1 MKTLIPFVL
10 ILMVA
15 CSKDDVSPL
24 PAVTP
29 YSNPPQDTPLPK
41 ELVFDPLYW
50 EVLADTRQL
59 VTWLAVPDN
68 YSLEE
73 LRSVVAVGDSIN
85 INIPKYKSSSTQSLY
100 YIKSFNQVGVYKNY
114 SGDPPQQDKN
124 IRSFEDIFKYMLSY
138 TFFIRDNVEFRVI
151 KLNF

>member
-1 MKTLIPFVL
+1 MIYEYANAQHMKTLIPFVL

-15 CSKDDVSPL
+15 CSKDDV
-24 PAVTP
+24 
-29 YSNPPQDTPLPK
+29 
-41 ELVFDPLYW
+41 
-50 EVLADTRQL
+50 DTRQL

-138 TFFIRDNVEFRVI
+138 TFFIRRNVEFRVI

>member
-15 CSKDDVSPL
+15 C
-24 PAVTP
+24 
-29 YSNPPQDTPLPK
+29 
-41 ELVFDPLYW
+41 W

-73 LRSVVAVGDSIN
+73 LRAVVAVGDSIN

-138 TFFIRDNVEFRVI
+138 TFFIRRNVEFRVI